1 MTNRLPIIGQD
12 SGTWGEV
19 LNSFLEVSLY
29 NNLNNSSDPN
39 NGTLNPNSVGT
50 AQLSNN
56 SVTNTQLDIPTQTT
70 LAAVASKYV
79 KPAGGIPV
87 SDLAG
92 NIPASSLSSSVQTS
106 LTEAGT
112 AFQATTALGGDLSG
126 TLPSPTVAKIQG
138 TVISSPT
145 GGATSYLNATGT
157 WSMPSGSANATSIDG
172 VTVTGTPSANQI
184 LTASSDTAA
193 AWATPAAGITL
204 DSTAADI
211 QPDTLT
217 GTGVLGSTGNAADAG
232 HRHPLVSHDHTA
244 SANGGQLN
252 PTASLTTTGTASSST
267 FLRGDNTWSS
277 VPAGTTTLA
286 ADTDVNVS
294 GMTNGQVLTY
304 NTSNSKWVNQAVP
317 SAANATSSAPGLVQL
332 SGDIAPGSNGSTNP
346 EVTNTHLSSALPL
359 TQGGTGSTTQ
369 NFIDLST
376 NQTIAGTK
384 TFSSTISGNISGN
397 AATATTAASATSATT
412 ANTVTTIPALT
423 GDVTSSGSSNA
434 TTVAKIKGI
443 SLPSSTPSAG
453 NVLTATGST
462 ATAWTTPAA
471 GVTLDS
477 TASDIQADTI
487 TGTAVAGSSSYAAK
501 ADHQHP
507 LVSHDHST
515 VNQGGQLTATTGLNA
530 TGTPSSTT
538 YLRGDNSW
546 SVTPAASSATTS
558 SLGVIELAG
567 DLSGT
572 ATSPTVTTSSG
583 LPIVTTTG
591 TQTLTNKSISGS
603 QITSAV
609 ATATTATSANTANTV
624 TTIPA
629 LSGDVT
635 SSGSSNATTVAKIS
649 GISLPSSAPTSGN
662 VLTATSGT
670 ATAWSTPAAGV
681 MLDSTAAD
689 IQPLGTQTAG
699 SSGKA
704 ADASHI
710 HTMPRLDQVNAPT
723 AAVALNSQKITGL
736 ANGTA
741 PTDAAAYGQVPNVS
755 TTAVGGDLSGT
766 VGTATVAKVNGITI
780 TGTPSA
786 NQVLTASSTTAAA
799 WATLSSSSLNAAQAL
814 TPTAVKTSA
823 YTASPGDFIPVD
835 TSGGNVTITLP
846 SAPTNNTRVEIKMIN
861 TTVNVTNGYGNNIV
875 TFSTGGSDVFNK
887 ASGPTSGY
895 LTLLNQA
902 VMLQYAASPAIWYVQ
917 SDDLPQSSVPLGLSH
932 TVTTTYT
939 MTSTDHVVMADA
951 TSAAFTITLPTAVG
965 YSGVYNIE
973 AITST
978 TNIVTLSTTSSQTIE
993 AASTTSLGTNAS
1005 GALYSSVTLVSDG
1018 ANWRIL

>member
-1 MTNRLPIIGQD
+1 
-12 SGTWGEV
+12 
-19 LNSFLEVSLY
+19 
-29 NNLNNSSDPN
+29 
-39 NGTLNPNSVGT
+39 
-50 AQLSNN
+50 
-56 SVTNTQLDIPTQTT
+56 
-70 LAAVASKYV
+70 
-79 KPAGGIPV
+79 
-87 SDLAG
+87 
-92 NIPASSLSSSVQTS
+92 
-106 LTEAGT
+106 
-112 AFQATTALGGDLSG
+112 
-126 TLPSPTVAKIQG
+126 
-138 TVISSPT
+138 
-145 GGATSYLNATGT
+145 
-157 WSMPSGSANATSIDG
+157 
-172 VTVTGTPSANQI
+172 
-184 LTASSDTAA
+184 
-193 AWATPAAGITL
+193 
-204 DSTAADI
+204 
-211 QPDTLT
+211 
-217 GTGVLGSTGNAADAG
+217 
-232 HRHPLVSHDHTA
+232 
-244 SANGGQLN
+244 
-252 PTASLTTTGTASSST
+252 
-267 FLRGDNTWSS
+267 
-277 VPAGTTTLA
+277 
-286 ADTDVNVS
+286 
-294 GMTNGQVLTY
+294 
-304 NTSNSKWVNQAVP
+304 
-317 SAANATSSAPGLVQL
+317 
-332 SGDIAPGSNGSTNP
+332 
-346 EVTNTHLSSALPL
+346 
-359 TQGGTGSTTQ
+359 
-369 NFIDLST
+369 
-376 NQTIAGTK
+376 
-384 TFSSTISGNISGN
+384 
-397 AATATTAASATSATT
+397 
-412 ANTVTTIPALT
+412 
-423 GDVTSSGSSNA
+423 
-434 TTVAKIKGI
+434 
-443 SLPSSTPSAG
+443 
-453 NVLTATGST
+453 
-462 ATAWTTPAA
+462 
-471 GVTLDS
+471 
-477 TASDIQADTI
+477 
-487 TGTAVAGSSSYAAK
+487 
-501 ADHQHP
+501 
-507 LVSHDHST
+507 
-515 VNQGGQLTATTGLNA
+515 
-530 TGTPSSTT
+530 
-538 YLRGDNSW
+538 
-546 SVTPAASSATTS
+546 
-558 SLGVIELAG
+558 
-567 DLSGT
+567 
-572 ATSPTVTTSSG
+572 
-583 LPIVTTTG
+583 
-591 TQTLTNKSISGS
+591 
-603 QITSAV
+603 
-609 ATATTATSANTANTV
+609 
-624 TTIPA
+624 
-629 LSGDVT
+629 
-635 SSGSSNATTVAKIS
+635 
-649 GISLPSSAPTSGN
+649 
-662 VLTATSGT
+662 
-670 ATAWSTPAAGV
+670 